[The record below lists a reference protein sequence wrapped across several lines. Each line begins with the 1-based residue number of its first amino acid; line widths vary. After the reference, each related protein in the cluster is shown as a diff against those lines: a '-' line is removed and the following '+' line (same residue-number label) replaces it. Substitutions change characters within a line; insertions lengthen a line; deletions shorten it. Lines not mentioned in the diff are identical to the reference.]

1 MSHQLILPDNP
12 LISRDSPVLWISS
25 CLLGNKVRFDGK
37 DKFHRG
43 VVTLSKLFAHF
54 SICPELEMGLGVPR
68 EPISLKGDDL
78 IENKSERSLKALA
91 ETTSDQIITQLAPP
105 SALIV
110 KSKSPSCA
118 YKSSPNLANDKLYSG
133 VFTQA
138 VIKQYQGIK
147 IVEENNLET
156 LSQVLDFAQSLHVE
170 RSQLEDLHSVWNSL
184 A

>member
-25 CLLGNKVRFDGK
+25 CLLGRKVRYDGK

-43 VVTLSKLFAHF
+43 VVTLSKVFLHY
-54 SICPELEMGLGVPR
+54 SVCPELEMGLGVPR
-68 EPISLKGDDL
+68 EPISLSGNDL
-78 IENKSERSLKALA
+78 IENKSKRSLKTLA
-91 ETTSDQIITQLAPP
+91 EQSNVQLITQLDTP

-110 KSKSPSCA
+110 KSKSPSCG
-118 YKSSPNLANDKLYSG
+118 YKSTPNLADKNFYSG
-133 VFTQA
+133 YFTQA
-138 VIKQYQGIK
+138 VIKQYQDIK

-156 LSQVLDFAQSLHVE
+156 LSQLLSFAQSLSVE
-170 RSQLEDLHSVWNSL
+170 QFQLEDLHSVWNSL